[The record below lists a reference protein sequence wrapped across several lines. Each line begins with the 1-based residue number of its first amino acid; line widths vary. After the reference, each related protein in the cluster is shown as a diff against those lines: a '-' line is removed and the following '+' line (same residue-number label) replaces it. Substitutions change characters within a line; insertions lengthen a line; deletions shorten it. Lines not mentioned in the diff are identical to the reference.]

1 MIGPIT
7 RAMAKRLFEY
17 FPTVQSLLAAPVFDV
32 ASAVVE
38 IIAGDQQR
46 IIASNSISAWTDQY
60 ERLNEDQKSEVRKA
74 LSEAWSWLRS
84 NGIIAEEIRPGGGVN
99 ETFITRAGKTLK
111 DRADFLAYTK
121 GSLLPH
127 ELLDPQIENVA
138 LNLFLGGH
146 FDAAVA
152 AAFIEV
158 EIFVRKVTNS
168 PNDLVG
174 IPLMRK
180 AFHPENGHLT
190 IPEAAAAEREAVMHL
205 FSGAIGYYK
214 NPFSH
219 RKVGIAKAVQAASL
233 ILTANELYVT
243 AKTHAA
249 LAEKRKAG
257 QS

>member
-1 MIGPIT
+1 M
-7 RAMAKRLFEY
+7 AMAKRLHDY
-17 FPTVQSLLAAPVFDV
+17 FPTAQALVAAPVFDV

-38 IIAGDQQR
+38 IIAGDHNR

-60 ERLNEDQKSEVRKA
+60 ERLSEDQKSEVRKA
-74 LSEAWSWLRS
+74 LSEAWSWLRN

-111 DRADFLAYTK
+111 DRADFLAYTT
-121 GSLLPH
+121 GNLLPN
-127 ELLDPQIENVA
+127 ELLDPQIEHVS

-152 AAFIEV
+152 AAFIEI
-158 EIFVRKVTNS
+158 EIFVRKATDS
-168 PNDLVG
+168 PDDLVG

-180 AFHPENGHLT
+180 AFHPGNGPLT
-190 IPEAAAAEREAVMHL
+190 IPEAASAEREAAMHL

-219 RKVGIAKAVQAASL
+219 RHVGIARAVQAASL
-233 ILTANELYVT
+233 ILTANELYIT

-249 LAEKRKAG
+249 LAEQRRRATG
-257 QS
+257 PTT